1 MWLICWWSTT
11 LYTHATLFK
20 DGHRKL
26 CVFYCLSKLEWC
38 RVFPFNPRIV
48 FYTATQTQYRHR
60 NRRPQFVWSPK
71 PFPNIRSIAPHSS
84 KPVGRNFRVAKRSFA
99 ERVFA
104 EVRAHKRRRNTLSLS
119 LWAGGWAPAAVA
131 FAYVCLC
138 LCACLCFCRVC
149 LEKARALCDYE
160 L

>member
-1 MWLICWWSTT
+1 MWLICWCSTT

-71 PFPNIRSIAPHSS
+71 PFPSIRFIAPHSS
-84 KPVGRNFRVAKRSFA
+84 KPVCRNFRVAKRSFA
-99 ERVFA
+99 ERVLA
-104 EVRAHKRRRNTLSLS
+104 EVRAHNRRRNIHSLS
-119 LWAGGWAPAAVA
+119 GPAVGRRRRWRLVV
-131 FAYVCLC
+131 FACVCVH
-138 LCACLCFCRVC
+138 ACVFV
-149 LEKARALCDYE
+149 EYA
-160 L
+160 